1 MRSSKFWTLQ
11 IFFQLAF
18 GLTVFFIARYIYT
31 GNDNAPNE
39 STYSDLTP
47 SIDRSDTGL
56 DFDMSMLESLGIETF
71 ESSDPIDISR
81 QADLYFANQ
90 QYAKA
95 AQYYEKLLSF
105 GPANADIH
113 NNLGLTLQY
122 IGRSEEA
129 LARLDEGAKL
139 DPGNQ
144 RIWLTIGYVNSQT
157 GNTSAA
163 RDALEMAVLIDPDTN
178 VGKSAA
184 KMLENIP

>member
-11 IFFQLAF
+11 IVFQLAF
-18 GLTVFFIARYIYT
+18 GLTVFFITRYVYI
-31 GNDNAPNE
+31 GNDNTPIE
-39 STYSDLTP
+39 SSYSDLMP
-47 SIDRSDTGL
+47 PIDRSDT
-56 DFDMSMLESLGIETF
+56 DSNFDMSLLESLGVETI
-71 ESSDPIDISR
+71 ESSDPVEISR
-81 QADLYFANQ
+81 QADLYFANK

-95 AQYYEKLLSF
+95 AEYYEKLLSF

-122 IGRSEEA
+122 LGRSEEA
-129 LARLDEGAKL
+129 LARLDEGTQL

-163 RDALEMAVLIDPDTN
+163 RDALEMAVLIDPDTD
-178 VGKSAA
+178 VGNSAA